1 LISNFNKKIGL
12 KKKDRNEK
20 WNEKCNKYR

>member
-1 LISNFNKKIGL
+1 LILNFNKKIGL
-12 KKKDRNEK
+12 KKKDQNEK